1 MSEEIPVPEYTRYY
15 PSPVGL
21 LELKASDTGLRSVL
35 FRFEHDPLLVTDTAS
50 LIVNQAVAEL
60 DAYFAGTLKSFKVP
74 LDMQGT
80 DFQLVVWKELLF
92 IPFGQTISYLQLA
105 KRVGDLHSTRA
116 VGNANGKNPLSI
128 IVPCHRVIGSNGKL
142 IGYGGG
148 MENKRWLLEF
158 ERNLTTKDLFN
169 SMLPDPAHGE

>member
-1 MSEEIPVPEYTRYY
+1 MSEEPEVIESVMYY
-15 PSPVGL
+15 ESPVGL
-21 LELKASDTGLRSVL
+21 LELRAGDKGLRSLL
-35 FRFEHDPLLVTDTAS
+35 FKFERDPMVVTDEQSPFLLTCK
-50 LIVNQAVAEL
+50 AEL
-60 DAYFAGTLKSFKVP
+60 DEYFAGKRTTFTLP

-80 DFQLVVWKELLF
+80 DFQLIVWKELTF

-142 IGYGGG
+142 VGYGGG
-148 MENKRWLLEF
+148 MDNKRWLLEF

-169 SMLPDPAHGE
+169 SMLPESGHGE

>member
-1 MSEEIPVPEYTRYY
+1 MSEDIEVTECARYY
-15 PSPVGL
+15 ESPVGL
-21 LELKASDTGLRSVL
+21 LELKASETGLRSLL
-35 FRFEHDPLLVTDTAS
+35 FKFERDPLLITDTTS
-50 LIVNQAVAEL
+50 EILQQCVAEL
-60 DAYFAGTLKSFKVP
+60 DTYFAGKLTSFKVP
-74 LDMQGT
+74 LEMQGT

-142 IGYGGG
+142 VGYGGG
-148 MENKRWLLEF
+148 MDNKRWLLEF
-158 ERNLTTKDLFN
+158 ERNLTTRDLFN
-169 SMLPDPAHGE
+169 SMLSDPTHGE